1 MVSNYG
7 GLVSQGSDLRDTVA
21 LDLPEGAY
29 GSESF
34 FVREREAVFRG
45 NWTLAGFGHQIP
57 EPGDASPVT
66 VAGLPLLLVRDLPGD
81 VRVFHNVCLHR
92 GCPLIREPVHR
103 QKRLTCFYH
112 GWAYDLEGRL
122 RARPYFLEG
131 GRHDIVDSKAGLGLE
146 PVRSAQW
153 SDLIFV
159 NLDGKAAPFE
169 EYARPMLS
177 RVADYDL
184 SSLRH
189 GDRVLD
195 FDVAGNW
202 KLVAENWLD
211 ALHIFAI
218 HPELNDFADQS
229 GRERTEVDGC
239 MFPGVYEFAEP
250 RAGMVLD
257 PSRRHVMSSE
267 GANKVWSFFMFPSVF
282 IQVRPD
288 HLVVFDLVPV
298 APDRT
303 RERIHFYFM
312 GEAAD
317 DTEHAEARRVIYEAW
332 DVINAQDVGPI
343 EGMQQ
348 GRQSTAFRGLLA
360 SPYWDEA
367 LSHFTHLV
375 NACMAKSGLA
385 HG

>member
-1 MVSNYG
+1 M
-7 GLVSQGSDLRDTVA
+7 SQGNGLRDTVA

-45 NWTLAGFGHQIP
+45 SWVLAGFGYQIP
-57 EPGDASPVT
+57 EPGDARPVT
-66 VAGLPLLLVRDLPGD
+66 VTGLPLLLVRGEMGD

-92 GCPLIREPVHR
+92 GCPLIRGPVRR

-112 GWAYDLEGRL
+112 GWAYDLGGRL

-131 GRHDIVDSKAGLGLE
+131 GRHDIVDPEAGVGLE
-146 PVRSAQW
+146 PVRNAQW

-159 NLDGKAAPFE
+159 NLDGKAVPFE
-169 EYARPMLS
+169 EYTRPMLS

-184 SSLRH
+184 SLLRH
-189 GDRVLD
+189 ADRVLD
-195 FDVAGNW
+195 FDIAGNW

-211 ALHIFAI
+211 ALHIFAV

-229 GRERTEVDGC
+229 GRERTEVDGH

-257 PSRRHVMSSE
+257 PSCRRVMSRE

-303 RERIHFYFM
+303 REHIHFYFM
-312 GEAAD
+312 GEAAND
-317 DTEHAEARRVIYEAW
+317 AENSEARRVVYDAW
-332 DVINAQDVGPI
+332 DAINAQDLGPI

-348 GRQSTAFRGLLA
+348 GRQSTAFRGSLV

-367 LSHFTHLV
+367 LTHFTHLIDSYMV
-375 NACMAKSGLA
+375 DGGLA
-385 HG
+385 HS